1 MEEMHGGEMK
11 DFDARL
17 TTLYPMCVIQR
28 RDIMRRDCIGAIQ
41 VLRNRD
47 AGGGCLIF
55 WKKAL
60 RRCNVQCY

>member
-47 AGGGCLIF
+47 AGGGVSYFLE
-55 WKKAL
+55 KSVTK
-60 RRCNVQCY
+60 V